1 MKKILLLIAVAGS
14 ILVACKKD
22 RVCSCKTVT
31 EIKGGSLAGATSVDR
46 EYTMTDAGYLP
57 AYYHCTHK
65 KTSDTLMGGVIS
77 VDENCSLK

>member
-1 MKKILLLIAVAGS
+1 MKKILLIIAVAG
-14 ILVACKKD
+14 LTFVACKKD

-31 EIKGGSLAGATSVDR
+31 EVKGGPLAGSVVADR
-46 EYTMTDAGYLP
+46 EYTMTDAGYMP

-65 KTSDTLMGGVIS
+65 KTSDTLMGGTIT

>member
-1 MKKILLLIAVAGS
+1 MKKILLIIAVAGS
-14 ILVACKKD
+14 ALVACKKD

-31 EIKGGSLAGATSVDR
+31 EIKGGSLAGATSFDR
-46 EYTMTDAGYLP
+46 EYTMTDASYKS

-65 KTSDTLMGGVIS
+65 KVTDTIAGGTIS